1 MDTETARD
9 RMLAGLPVTGRM
21 FDAAGVA
28 TQVWEIGAGPPMVLL
43 HGGIECG
50 GAMWAP
56 VTRAL
61 AAHHRIIVPDLPGL
75 GESAPVDRLVPATFA
90 AWLFAVLERMQL
102 RRPVLVAHS
111 LAGSL
116 AARFVGEHPDAIGRL
131 VLYAAPG
138 IGPYRMPVRLR
149 YVAIRFML
157 RPTVANAERFDRFAL
172 HDLDATRR
180 RDPGWFEAFDAYTR
194 SRAAVPHV
202 KRTMNRL
209 VADQTRPIDD
219 VDLAGITVPTTL
231 LWGRH
236 DRMVPLAMGQHAE
249 RRHGW
254 PLHVI
259 ENAAHAPHVEQPEA
273 FVEELERIVGAL
285 HQRS

>member
-1 MDTETARD
+1 
-9 RMLAGLPVTGRM
+9 MLAGLPVTERV

-28 TQVWEIGAGPPMVLL
+28 TSVWEIGAGPAMVLL

-50 GAMWAP
+50 GTMWAP
-56 VTRAL
+56 ATRGL
-61 AAHHRIIVPDLPGL
+61 VAHHRIIVPDLPGL
-75 GESAPVDRLVPATFA
+75 GRSAPVDRLIPATFA
-90 AWLFAVLERMQL
+90 AWLLAVLDRMQL

-116 AARFVGEHPDAIGRL
+116 AARFAGAHSDAIGRL

-138 IGPYRMPVRLR
+138 VGPYRMPIRLR
-149 YVAIRFML
+149 YHAVRFSL
-157 RPTVANAERFDRFAL
+157 RPTAANAERFDRFAL

-180 RDPGWFEAFDAYTR
+180 LDPGWFDAFDLYTR

-202 KRTMNRL
+202 RRTMKRL
-209 VADQTRPIDD
+209 VTDQTRPIDQA
-219 VDLAGITVPTTL
+219 DLAAITVPTTL
-231 LWGRH
+231 LWGRE
-236 DRMVPLAMGQHAE
+236 DRMVPPAVGQHAA

-259 ENAAHAPHVEQPEA
+259 ENAAHAPHVEQPQA
-273 FVEELERIVGAL
+273 FVEELQRIVGAL
-285 HQRS
+285 HQR